1 MYNLL
6 VLDINY
12 CKFMKPRMRILMHRQ
27 PLMKNTQNKM
37 GES

>member
-1 MYNLL
+1 
-6 VLDINY
+6 
-12 CKFMKPRMRILMHRQ
+12 MKPRMRILMHRQ